1 MGMGGRVMQKANKIC
16 AITICS
22 ADTTMNITTN
32 AIILPQLTHFLL
44 SFKVTYIELQ
54 EYSSLP
60 LADPNCFTPARIDMV
75 LGSDVIPQV
84 LLPGPKTNVGGSL
97 IAKNSIF
104 GWILSGPVTEHVS
117 SFTTQVIE
125 NSTDTLNDLL
135 KKFWEQ
141 EEVPSTPTLTDD
153 DVFCENLYER
163 STVRRDDGR
172 YVVKLPFKTTF
183 PDTIA
188 LGHSRPAAQQQYL
201 SIERSIERKPELQQ
215 TYTKVLEEYLTLDH
229 MEPTASQEIIR
240 DGKYFSFYLP
250 HHAVLKPDS
259 KTTKVR
265 VVFNASKLSHSGI
278 SLNDILHTGPVL
290 QNDLMLVIL
299 KWRLYKYVFNGD
311 IENMYRQIYV
321 QPEEQDFQ
329 RIVFRRT
336 PQSSVEDFKLKTVTF
351 GVNCAPY
358 LAIRTLHQLAKD
370 SHDKHPK
377 AAKILLNEIYVD
389 DILSGGH
396 DLDSTLTSMNEV
408 IAALK
413 SAGFPLKK
421 MTANHKD
428 ILQNIPTSDRLEAD
442 FLQFQE
448 SSSTKTLGIKW
459 NALNDEFLY
468 SIDPLPDSNVAT
480 KRQIL
485 SSVAKLFNPAGWLTP
500 MMIQAKMLLQ
510 QLWME
515 GTGTNGTHFKET

>member
-1 MGMGGRVMQKANKIC
+1 
-16 AITICS
+16 
-22 ADTTMNITTN
+22 
-32 AIILPQLTHFLL
+32 
-44 SFKVTYIELQ
+44 
-54 EYSSLP
+54 
-60 LADPNCFTPARIDMV
+60 
-75 LGSDVIPQV
+75 
-84 LLPGPKTNVGGSL
+84 
-97 IAKNSIF
+97 
-104 GWILSGPVTEHVS
+104 
-117 SFTTQVIE
+117 
-125 NSTDTLNDLL
+125 
-135 KKFWEQ
+135 
-141 EEVPSTPTLTDD
+141 
-153 DVFCENLYER
+153 
-163 STVRRDDGR
+163 
-172 YVVKLPFKTTF
+172 
-183 PDTIA
+183 
-188 LGHSRPAAQQQYL
+188 
-201 SIERSIERKPELQQ
+201 
-215 TYTKVLEEYLTLDH
+215 

-240 DGKYFSFYLP
+240 DGKYISFYLP

-290 QNDLMLVIL
+290 QNDLMLIIL

-377 AAKILLNEIYVD
+377 ASKILLNEIYVD

-442 FLQFQE
+442 FLQFQD

-459 NALNDEFLY
+459 NALNDEFSY

-480 KRQIL
+480 KTQIF
-485 SSVAKLFNPAGWLTP
+485 SSVAKLFDPAGWLTP

-515 GTGTNGTHFKET
+515 STGWDESVKPGALHKWNAFQGNLIAIREIQIPRWVQFSLNKTIQLYGFSDASKKAFCACVYLRVEHSENQVSSHLLAAKSKVAPLQTVSLPRLELCGAVLLSKLIKQIQSQLDLPAHELTLWSDSSIVLA